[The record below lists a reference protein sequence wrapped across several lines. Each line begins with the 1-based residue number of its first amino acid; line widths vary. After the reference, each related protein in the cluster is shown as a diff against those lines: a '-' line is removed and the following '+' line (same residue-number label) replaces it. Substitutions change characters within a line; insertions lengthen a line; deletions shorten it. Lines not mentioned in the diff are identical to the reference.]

1 MTKLNMMQLLIKK
14 ATILCPSSK
23 YHLKKKDIFIKNGII
38 EKIADS
44 VSVKGGIVID
54 KKNQVAL

>member
-23 YHLKKKDIFIKNGII
+23 YHLKKKDILIKNGII

-44 VSVKGGIVID
+44 VNVKGGIVID
-54 KKNQVAL
+54 YN